1 MNRLIHYSSRPIEGV
16 TSVTQKEEPFGKPNG
31 LWVSVGDAWRRY
43 NWELRQD
50 RVHKLQFKACVYANH
65 IRLAPEANLLL
76 INNCDEFDRFN
87 DRYGRAWNNP
97 NVPDGRLIDWTAVAE
112 QHQGIV
118 IAPFLRHRA
127 WDANGKWISRSIW
140 YWTWVCASGCIWDA
154 GAVDDF
160 AVEFLGEQDLDRA
173 TGVAVCP

>member
-1 MNRLIHYSSRPIEGV
+1 MHHDEPTDSLLV
-16 TSVTQKEEPFGKPNG
+16 TPYRRSDVCKPKEEPFGKPNG

-50 RVHKLQFKACVYANH
+50 PVHKLQFKACVYANH

-127 WDANGKWISRSIW
+127 WDANGKWISRSVW

-154 GAVDDF
+154 DAVDDF
-160 AVEFLGEQDLDRA
+160 AVEFLGEQDLDDPA
-173 TGVAVCP
+173 